1 MADKP
6 QPQTRIKSV
15 LEDPSAQAIARVYAG
30 AFLAAAA
37 DAGVEAALE
46 EFASFLED
54 VLAAHPDFES
64 LLLSGIVSRDEKV
77 AVIDRTIAPSGSEFF
92 VNFLR
97 VLARHDRLDILPLV
111 FSESQLRHEVLT
123 GRKRVRVTS
132 PQPLSEDL
140 LATIRQQL
148 NDALPFEPIVEPAT
162 DASLLGGLI
171 IQIEDTVYDS
181 SLRTRLKQ
189 LRGRMRE
196 RSLHEIQSGRDRFSS
211 PEGD

>member
-15 LEDPSAQAIARVYAG
+15 LEDPSAQAIARVYAR

-37 DAGVEAALE
+37 DAGVEEALE
-46 EFASFLED
+46 EFASFLDD
-54 VLAAHPDFES
+54 VLAAFPEFES

-77 AVIDRTIAPSGSEFF
+77 AIIDRTIAPTGSKLF

-132 PQPLSEDL
+132 PQPLSDDL
-140 LATIRQQL
+140 LATISQHVFIPDNRFEEPLQCSRGDVLMQG
-148 NDALPFEPIVEPAT
+148 DGFGVFALHV
-162 DASLLGGLI
+162 
-171 IQIEDTVYDS
+171 
-181 SLRTRLKQ
+181 
-189 LRGRMRE
+189 
-196 RSLHEIQSGRDRFSS
+196 
-211 PEGD
+211 